1 MIIIMFRNG
10 YEESVKSMRNRTVR
24 LDRHGDYWTAE
35 EKEELVRKFNEGEGI
50 TAMALEFQ
58 RTESAIIQQIEAMD
72 LYGRK
77 KKKSTPKQP
86 GCLCADCKLDPALC
100 PRQEHCPKLKE
111 ES

>member
-1 MIIIMFRNG
+1 MGKIKDIFTG
-10 YEESVKSMRNRTVR
+10 E
-24 LDRHGDYWTAE
+24 H
-35 EKEELVRKFNEGEGI
+35 RKFAWFVVVTTTLFLGSWLIGPGN
-50 TAMALEFQ
+50 T
-58 RTESAIIQQIEAMD
+58 IIKWVKAKKEISHQEKQMEIYRQQIEAMD

-86 GCLCADCKLDPALC
+86 GCLCAGCKLDPALC